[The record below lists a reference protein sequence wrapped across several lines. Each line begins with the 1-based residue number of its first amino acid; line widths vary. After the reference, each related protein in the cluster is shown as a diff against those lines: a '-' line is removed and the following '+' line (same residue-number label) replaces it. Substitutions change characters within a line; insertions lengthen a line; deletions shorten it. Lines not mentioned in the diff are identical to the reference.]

1 MKRMNVFFLFVL
13 MLAVIGNKS
22 ISIAQAKSLQTL
34 KHGDAIDPNEYQV
47 FMPLLFNYASNQPT
61 EEEQIEYLLETQ
73 INGNGEQVVGSIV
86 EGMFISP
93 VMQQP
98 ESDPTWICNT
108 ENSLTSFQNARLTGD
123 IGLAAFSHQAG
134 AKFFDLAL
142 GKTILIVMGD
152 GAFLLYQVDSIM
164 QFQAIEPGNPESAY
178 IHPTTSEILTPTQ
191 LEQALYDGSGRLVF
205 QTDIS
210 KDGIAQ
216 WGILVVTADSIT
228 D

>member
-1 MKRMNVFFLFVL
+1 

-22 ISIAQAKSLQTL
+22 ISTAQAKSLQAL
-34 KHGDAIDPNEYQV
+34 QHGDAIDPIEYQV
-47 FMPLLFNYASNQPT
+47 FMPLLFSYASNQPT

-73 INGNGEQVVGSIV
+73 INGNAEQVVGSIV

-98 ESDPTWICNT
+98 ESDPTWISNT

-123 IGLAAFSHQAG
+123 IGLAAYSHQAG

-152 GAFLLYQVDSIM
+152 GAFLLYQVDLIM
-164 QFQAIEPGNPESAY
+164 QFQAIEPGNPEFAY
-178 IHPTTSEILTPTQ
+178 IHPITSEILTPTQ

-216 WGILVVTADSIT
+216 WGILVVTADSIM

>member
-1 MKRMNVFFLFVL
+1 
-13 MLAVIGNKS
+13 MLAVIGNRS

-73 INGNGEQVVGSIV
+73 INGNAAQVVGSIV

-98 ESDPTWICNT
+98 ESDPTWISNT

-123 IGLAAFSHQAG
+123 IGLAAYSHQAG
-134 AKFFDLAL
+134 SKFFDLAL

-152 GAFLLYQVDSIM
+152 GTFLLYQVDSIM

-210 KDGIAQ
+210 KDRIAH
-216 WGILVVTADSIT
+216 WGILVVTAVSIM